1 MDEYTKNIK
10 DRLDRV
16 SEELERMVKDMAE
29 VRAFLRL
36 LNSSEESIPDVALD
50 MFDELCDKHIPNG

>member
-36 LNSSEESIPDVALD
+36 LNSSEESIPDAALD

>member
-10 DRLDRV
+10 DRLDRMAI
-16 SEELERMVKDMAE
+16 ELERMVRDMAE
-29 VRAFLRL
+29 VRAFLRV
-36 LNSSEESIPDVALD
+36 LNSSEEALPDAALD